1 MSRSFC
7 CLIFILDK
15 FTEQDFKRMAF
26 LLTFLGKGGVGR
38 TTVAIAAAQ
47 RLASQGKRV
56 LLASQD
62 ASPALGIM
70 LGEAIGPDPTKLSE
84 NLHIVQLQS
93 TVLLERAWEE
103 LKTLEA
109 KYLRTPFFKNVYGQ
123 ELGMLPGMDSALALN
138 AIRNWDRQYD
148 VIVYDSPSS
157 PETLRMLGMPEIIS
171 WYIRRFRQVFIDSDL
186 GKTLSPFIPPVAA
199 AVLNI
204 NLAADN
210 FAQPTNDMNGLLNQ
224 GIQKLSDPNQTIA
237 YLVTTGDKVSIA
249 TAQYLWGSA
258 QQVGLNVGGVL
269 ANPAT
274 NSGLNLGEIFNPL
287 GVTNLPQSAE
297 DFGPIAASLP
307 DFTAVSNAPRPVT
320 IDKAG
325 RTVSLFLPSFDKKQ
339 VKLTQYGPEITIEA
353 GDQRRNVFLPAGLSG
368 LPVAGAKFQDGF
380 LIISF

>member
-1 MSRSFC
+1 
-7 CLIFILDK
+7 
-15 FTEQDFKRMAF
+15 MAF

-56 LLASQD
+56 LLVSQD
-62 ASPALGIM
+62 ASPALGLM
-70 LGEAIGPDPTKLSE
+70 LGKAIGPDPTQIQTNLSV
-84 NLHIVQLQS
+84 VQLHS

-123 ELGMLPGMDSALALN
+123 ELGLLSGMDSALALN
-138 AIRNWDRQYD
+138 AIRGWDSQYD
-148 VIVYDSPSS
+148 TIIYDSPSS
-157 PETLRMLGMPEIIS
+157 PEILRMLGMPEIVS
-171 WYIRRFRQVFIDSDL
+171 WYVRRFRQVFIDSDL

-210 FAQPTNDMNGLLNQ
+210 FAQPTNEMNGLLNQ

-269 ANPAT
+269 VNPAS
-274 NSGLNLGEIFNPL
+274 NPGSNPDPNLSETFSPL
-287 GVTNLPQSAE
+287 TITKLAQAAE

-307 DFTAVSNAPRPVT
+307 DFTLGSNAPRPVT

>member
-1 MSRSFC
+1 
-7 CLIFILDK
+7 
-15 FTEQDFKRMAF
+15 MAF

-62 ASPALGIM
+62 ASPALGLM
-70 LGEAIGPDPTKLSE
+70 LGMTIGADPTSLSE
-84 NLHIVQLQS
+84 NLEVVQLQS

-123 ELGMLPGMDSALALN
+123 ELGLLPGMDSALALN
-138 AIRNWDRQYD
+138 AIRGWDGQYD
-148 VIVYDSPSS
+148 AIVYDSPSS
-157 PETLRMLGMPEIIS
+157 PEILRMLGMPEIVS
-171 WYIRRFRQVFIDSDL
+171 WYVRRFRQVFIDSDL

-210 FAQPTNDMNGLLNQ
+210 FSQPTNEMNGLLNQ

-237 YLVTTGDKVSIA
+237 YLVTTGDKTSIA

-274 NSGLNLGEIFNPL
+274 SADLNLGESFKGL
-287 GVTNLPQSAE
+287 TVTKLPQSSE
-297 DFGPIAASLP
+297 DFGPIGASLP
-307 DFTAVSNAPRPVT
+307 DFTSSNAPRPVT
-320 IDKAG
+320 IDKAA

>member
-1 MSRSFC
+1 
-7 CLIFILDK
+7 
-15 FTEQDFKRMAF
+15 MAF

-70 LGEAIGPDPTKLSE
+70 LGMTIGADPTQIQE
-84 NLHIVQLQS
+84 NLAVVQLQS

-123 ELGMLPGMDSALALN
+123 ELGLLPGMDSALALN
-138 AIRNWDRQYD
+138 AIRGWDGQYD
-148 VIVYDSPSS
+148 AIVYDSPSS
-157 PETLRMLGMPEIIS
+157 PEILRMLGMPEIVS
-171 WYIRRFRQVFIDSDL
+171 WYVRRFRQVFIDSDL

-210 FAQPTNDMNGLLNQ
+210 FSQPTNEMNGLLNQ
-224 GIQKLSDPNQTIA
+224 GIQKFSDPNQTIA
-237 YLVTTGDKVSIA
+237 YLVTTSDKVSIA

-269 ANPAT
+269 INPASNPAT
-274 NSGLNLGEIFNPL
+274 SQDFNLSETFKGLT
-287 GVTNLPQSAE
+287 VTNLPQSSE
-297 DFGPIAASLP
+297 DFGPIASSLP
-307 DFTAVSNAPRPVT
+307 DFTSGSNAPRPVT

-325 RTVSLFLPSFDKKQ
+325 RTVALFLPSFDKKQ

>member
-1 MSRSFC
+1 
-7 CLIFILDK
+7 
-15 FTEQDFKRMAF
+15 MAF

-47 RLASQGKRV
+47 RLAAQGKRV
-56 LLASQD
+56 LLVSQD

-70 LGEAIGPDPTKLSE
+70 LGTTIGPDPTSIQANLSV
-84 NLHIVQLQS
+84 VQLQS

-123 ELGMLPGMDSALALN
+123 ELGLLPGMDSALALN
-138 AIRNWDRQYD
+138 AIRGWDAQYD
-148 VIVYDSPSS
+148 TIVYDSPSS
-157 PETLRMLGMPEIIS
+157 PEILRMLGMPEIVS
-171 WYIRRFRQVFIDSDL
+171 WYVRRFRQVFIDSDL

-210 FAQPTNDMNGLLNQ
+210 FAQPTNEMNGLLNQ

-237 YLVTTGDKVSIA
+237 YLVTTADKTAIA

-269 ANPAT
+269 VNPAS
-274 NSGLNLGEIFNPL
+274 NSDLNLGEAFNPL
-287 GVTNLPQSAE
+287 MVTNLAQSAG

-307 DFTAVSNAPRPVT
+307 DFTAGSSAPRPVT

-368 LPVAGAKFQDGF
+368 LPVTGAKFQDGF

>member
-1 MSRSFC
+1 
-7 CLIFILDK
+7 
-15 FTEQDFKRMAF
+15 MAF

-56 LLASQD
+56 LLVSQD

-70 LGEAIGPDPTKLSE
+70 LGTTIGPDPTQIQE
-84 NLHIVQLQS
+84 NLSVVQLQS
-93 TVLLERAWEE
+93 TVLLERAWED

-123 ELGMLPGMDSALALN
+123 ELGLLPGMDSALALN
-138 AIRNWDRQYD
+138 AIRGWDAQYD
-148 VIVYDSPSS
+148 TVVYDSPSS
-157 PETLRMLGMPEIIS
+157 PEILRMLGMPEIVS
-171 WYIRRFRQVFIDSDL
+171 WYVRRFRQVFIDSDL

-210 FAQPTNDMNGLLNQ
+210 FAQPTSEMNGLLNQ

-237 YLVTTGDKVSIA
+237 YLVTTGDKTAIA

-269 ANPAT
+269 VNPAS
-274 NSGLNLGEIFNPL
+274 NSDLNLGEAFNPL
-287 GVTNLPQSAE
+287 TVTKLAQSAE
-297 DFGPIAASLP
+297 DFGAIAASLP
-307 DFTAVSNAPRPVT
+307 DFTAGSHAPRPVT
-320 IDKAG
+320 IDKAA

-368 LPVAGAKFQDGF
+368 LPVTGAKFQDGF